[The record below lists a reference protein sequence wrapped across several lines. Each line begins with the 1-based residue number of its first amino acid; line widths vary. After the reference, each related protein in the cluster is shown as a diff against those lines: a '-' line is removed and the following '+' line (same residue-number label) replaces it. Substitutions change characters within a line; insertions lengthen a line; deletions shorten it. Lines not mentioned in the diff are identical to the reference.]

1 MPADSRDTADP
12 GEKSRRLA
20 IAPSARR
27 LLTFLGPFALAMVVL
42 GGIVIARHGTTAEVW
57 ISAALIVAAVG
68 VVTFISFWARRTRM
82 FVSTDEVG
90 YVNFLGR
97 TTAFPLKDVRRV
109 MERQV
114 MIGGPRP
121 ASMVY
126 LLGASNRVLLQ
137 LNRRI
142 WGADLDQFLKR
153 LGRSIEKDPT
163 PIKANDLM
171 RQLQGSRKD

>member
-1 MPADSRDTADP
+1 
-12 GEKSRRLA
+12 
-20 IAPSARR
+20 
-27 LLTFLGPFALAMVVL
+27 
-42 GGIVIARHGTTAEVW
+42 
-57 ISAALIVAAVG
+57 
-68 VVTFISFWARRTRM
+68 
-82 FVSTDEVG
+82 
-90 YVNFLGR
+90 VNFLGR

-153 LGRSIEKDPT
+153 LGRSIEKDAT